1 MTAKVNAT
9 IEIKNTDSKYLVKLF
24 DVDVI
29 KDDEIASL
37 EINTSEDIEF
47 LFSLDDT
54 GEFNPELQLRIFDS
68 LFNEVFRSRI
78 DDSISSNNV
87 NKNTGFIEV
96 TTIDFGLIT
105 I

>member
-1 MTAKVNAT
+1 M
-9 IEIKNTDSKYLVKLF
+9 IDSRLSRWRK
-24 DVDVI
+24 
-29 KDDEIASL
+29 
-37 EINTSEDIEF
+37 
-47 LFSLDDT
+47 
-54 GEFNPELQLRIFDS
+54 FNPELQLRIFDS

>member
-9 IEIKNTDSKYLVKLF
+9 IELNNTDSKYLIKLF
-24 DVDVI
+24 DIDVI
-29 KDDEIASL
+29 KDDEIATI
-37 EINTSEDIEF
+37 EITQSKEIEF
-47 LFSLDDT
+47 LFSLDET